1 MENLQT
7 LSLETI
13 KDLTPEKI
21 LGLPELIKSEYTD
34 QEILA
39 IKMLLFEFA
48 NSKNENYE
56 VATVETWINN
66 FAEMRLTP
74 AEILKRIRLAK
85 LEKKYGVTEFAIFM
99 NVRIDSYTEFY
110 KHVRLNQNTIDPVI
124 EKLNKEI
131 QEKEIS
137 L

>member
-1 MENLQT
+1 
-7 LSLETI
+7 
-13 KDLTPEKI
+13 LTPEKI

>member
-1 MENLQT
+1 M
-7 LSLETI
+7 
-13 KDLTPEKI
+13 TPEKI

-74 AEILKRIRLAK
+74 AEILKRVRLAK